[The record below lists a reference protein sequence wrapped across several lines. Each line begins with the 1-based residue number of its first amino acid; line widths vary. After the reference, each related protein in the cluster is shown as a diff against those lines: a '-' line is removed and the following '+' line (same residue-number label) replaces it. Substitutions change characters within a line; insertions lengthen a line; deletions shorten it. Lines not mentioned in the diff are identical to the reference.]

1 MICAGAG
8 GADGGGVVLTFR
20 TSDGPRAI
28 LQQLAAVMTLLG
40 APSLTGAPHPNP
52 APRGATEAELDAL
65 PVTICPAGGAD
76 DALCPICFDP
86 LREGEELCALG
97 CKHAMHAAHLR
108 QALAVH
114 AWCPICRTRMEGV
127 EDEPRGCS
135 VM

>member
-1 MICAGAG
+1 VRTSVLLSLLPTLSRHSPAPQSFVICAGAG

-76 DALCPICFDP
+76 DALCPIC
-86 LREGEELCALG
+86 
-97 CKHAMHAAHLR
+97 
-108 QALAVH
+108 
-114 AWCPICRTRMEGV
+114 RTRMEGV